1 MPNTNQTGQ
10 ALSDKFAGLVEKAK
24 VYAQHIL
31 SLTNDSFEKTVV
43 VALAL
48 CLVGA
53 VLVSGSAVVK
63 SLNSFR
69 IWISCGFGSVPCAG
83 LASPWPIPRDSV
95 PTPGSPWPPRWR

>member
-53 VLVSGSAVVK
+53 VLVSGSAVVLK
-63 SLNSFR
+63 PLQVSNKAADEKTNILE
-69 IWISCGFGSVPCAG
+69 VAG
-83 LASPWPIPRDSV
+83 MLEE
-95 PTPGSPWPPRWR
+95 